1 MNQNLDNNK
10 RLCALAW
17 THLHITTT
25 GKVAPCGQYNIDD
38 ASKFELKNIID
49 NSLEDCINS
58 PGMKYIRSSML
69 QDIPNDLCSLCEY
82 KMHQNIKSTKDR
94 FNEIYLD
101 QTKEAIAKTNPDG
114 SINIQ
119 DFKPVFLDVRFGN
132 LCNLR
137 CRMCSWEAS
146 SSWFSE
152 LMKIPKIDSTQLGLE
167 EITVDASKFIN
178 NGAYEKIKHLLTYSE
193 KIYFAGGEPLLME
206 DHYRILT
213 HLIDTDQAK
222 DIELHYS
229 TNYTISKYKNTL
241 LADYWKHFKQVIV
254 AGSVDGIEEVSDY
267 IRTGSNWEKIKQV
280 VTELKPEGY
289 EYRNISLSPCVT
301 VSIMNIF
308 HMGRFFKWCFENNW
322 LTQNQK
328 IIAINYVEHPADLS
342 IKRLPQHAK
351 QKITQML
358 SELSDWL
365 TENGSPDSCV
375 AVNEI
380 STFMNGHT
388 PDAAELKQSLAQAK
402 RRLDVYDKSGN
413 LDWKTALP
421 ELAAIMVD
429 TH

>member
-1 MNQNLDNNK
+1 MNRKLDNNK
-10 RLCALAW
+10 RICALAW

-25 GKVAPCGQYNIDD
+25 GKVAPCGQYALRDNPE
-38 ASKFELKNIID
+38 FELKNIID
-49 NSLEDCINS
+49 HSLEECING

-69 QDIPNDLCSLCEY
+69 QDIPNELCSLCEY
-82 KMHQNIKSTKDR
+82 KMHKNIKSTKDR
-94 FNEIYLD
+94 ANEIYLE
-101 QTKEAIAKTNPDG
+101 QTKEAMAKTNLDG
-114 SINIQ
+114 SINME

-132 LCNLR
+132 LCNLK
-137 CRMCSWEAS
+137 CRMCSWDAS
-146 SSWFSE
+146 SAWFSE
-152 LMKIPKIDSTQLGLE
+152 LMKIPKLDASQLDLG

-178 NGAYEKIKHLLTYSE
+178 NGAYEKIKHLLIYSE

-213 HLIDTDQAK
+213 HLIETDRAK

-267 IRTGSNWEKIKQV
+267 IRTGSTWEKIKQV

-301 VSIMNIF
+301 ISLMNIF

-322 LTQNQK
+322 LTQNQQ

-342 IKRLPQHAK
+342 IKRLPAGAK
-351 QKITQML
+351 QQITTML
-358 SELSDWL
+358 NELSDWL
-365 TENGSPDSCV
+365 IETESPDSCP
-375 AVNEI
+375 AINEI
-380 STFMNGHT
+380 ATFMNGYT
-388 PDAAELKQSLAQAK
+388 ATEEELKQSLIKAK
-402 RRLDVYDKSGN
+402 RRLDVYDKSGD
-413 LDWKTALP
+413 LDWKTTLP
-421 ELAAIMVD
+421 ELAKIMVD
-429 TH
+429 IA